1 MANENPNLE
10 SCESQKKQI
19 LAYLMDGKQLT
30 NLDALYLFGSW
41 RCQARIS
48 DLRKEGW
55 NIKTEMITTN
65 TGKRVARY
73 TMGTPC
79 NINY

>member
-1 MANENPNLE
+1 MNDNPNLE
-10 SCESQKKQI
+10 SCESQSKQI
-19 LAYLMDGKQLT
+19 LAHLMDGKSLT

-48 DLRKEGW
+48 DLRKAGW
-55 NIKTEMITTN
+55 NIKTEMITTIN
-65 TGKRVARY
+65 GKRVARY

-79 NINY
+79 RIF